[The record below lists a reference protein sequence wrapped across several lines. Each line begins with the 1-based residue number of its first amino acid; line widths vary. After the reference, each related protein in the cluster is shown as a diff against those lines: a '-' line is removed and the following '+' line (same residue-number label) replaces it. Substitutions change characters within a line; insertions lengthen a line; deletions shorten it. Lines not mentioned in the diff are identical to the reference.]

1 MCALEKAFQNNALLR
16 SCDEEQRSAIFDA
29 MFERL
34 VKGMRSTDLSLT
46 SYGHLVTSSAAN
58 FESSIGLNV
67 IEAGEII
74 INQGDIGD
82 NFYVID
88 SGEVEIIID
97 GRNIS
102 VIGENGTFGELAL
115 IHGRPRA
122 ATVKAKCDCKLWAI
136 DRIVFYC
143 TELRHLK
150 LISSGKTSHRIK

>member
-1 MCALEKAFQNNALLR
+1 MA
-16 SCDEEQRSAIFDA
+16 
-29 MFERL
+29 
-34 VKGMRSTDLSLT
+34 TWWPLT
-46 SYGHLVTSSAAN
+46 AN
-58 FESSIGLNV
+58 FENSIGWNV

-143 TELRHLK
+143 TE
-150 LISSGKTSHRIK
+150 

>member
-1 MCALEKAFQNNALLR
+1 MA
-16 SCDEEQRSAIFDA
+16 
-29 MFERL
+29 
-34 VKGMRSTDLSLT
+34 TWWPLT
-46 SYGHLVTSSAAN
+46 AN
-58 FESSIGLNV
+58 FENSIGWNV

-136 DRIVFYC
+136 DRIVFYSYNMSHIIW
-143 TELRHLK
+143 LRH
-150 LISSGKTSHRIK
+150 

>member
-1 MCALEKAFQNNALLR
+1 MTFVLSWIGTFPPFLAYQKYRGKKLER
-16 SCDEEQRSAIFDA
+16 
-29 MFERL
+29 
-34 VKGMRSTDLSLT
+34 
-46 SYGHLVTSSAAN
+46 
-58 FESSIGLNV
+58 

-136 DRIVFYC
+136 DRIVFY
-143 TELRHLK
+143 
-150 LISSGKTSHRIK
+150 S

>member
-1 MCALEKAFQNNALLR
+1 MTVVLSWIGTFSPFLAYQKYRGKKLER
-16 SCDEEQRSAIFDA
+16 
-29 MFERL
+29 
-34 VKGMRSTDLSLT
+34 
-46 SYGHLVTSSAAN
+46 
-58 FESSIGLNV
+58 

-136 DRIVFYC
+136 DRIVFY
-143 TELRHLK
+143 
-150 LISSGKTSHRIK
+150 S